1 MTGLV
6 EVTELHVAYR
16 HVEAVRGMSLHVEE
30 GEIVTV
36 LGLNGAGKTTL
47 LQAIVGRVRPKQG
60 RISFAGSDITRASMT
75 AIARRGVSLV
85 PEGRH
90 IFPRMTV
97 AENLRLAATTV
108 RGRPDA
114 AGKLA
119 RALERYPALERL
131 MGRPAGLLSG
141 GEQQQLAIARALLTD
156 PRLLILDEP
165 SLGLAPSTTDRLFET
180 IADLRAEGTT
190 ILIVEQNVG
199 RTLAIADRAYVMAR
213 GVVTLEGAAT
223 DVMQREDV
231 SSHYFGEG

>member
-1 MTGLV
+1 MTAMI
-6 EVTELHVAYR
+6 EVSDLHVAYR
-16 HVEAVRGMSLHVEE
+16 HVEAVRGVSLRVDE

-47 LQAIVGRVRPKQG
+47 LQAIVGRVRPKRG
-60 RISFAGSDITRASMT
+60 RITFLGEDITRASMT
-75 AIARRGVSLV
+75 SIARRGIALV

-97 AENLRLAATTV
+97 AENLRLAATTD
-108 RGRPDA
+108 RGRLDA
-114 AGKLA
+114 AAKLA
-119 RALERYPALERL
+119 SALDRYPALTSL
-131 MGRPAGLLSG
+131 MDRPAGLLSG

-165 SLGLAPSTTDRLFET
+165 SLGLAPSITDRLFET
-180 IADLRAEGTT
+180 IAELRAEGTT

-213 GVVTLEGAAT
+213 GVVTLAGTASE
-223 DVMQREDV
+223 VMEREDI
-231 SSHYFGEG
+231 SSHYFGEA